1 MLTKLKKLLSIQG
14 IIIIF
19 LLLSYLSATY
29 AWSKTKTLES
39 ITGFYQSVGYPVDL
53 YEYSFDWE
61 TEGDYFFR
69 LNGIVLE
76 KGKFERYKDNIYV
89 CTDESGNE
97 KIITLLNEGFYFYY
111 ETDKK
116 VVEMKRVS
124 EIPSALPE

>member
-1 MLTKLKKLLSIQG
+1 MLTKFKKIFSIKG
-14 IIIIF
+14 IVII
-19 LLLSYLSATY
+19 LLLLLYISSTY
-29 AWSKTKTLES
+29 TWSKTKPLES

-61 TEGDYFFR
+61 KEGNYFFR
-69 LNGIVLE
+69 LNGVVLE

-111 ETDKK
+111 EADKK

-124 EIPSALPE
+124 EIPSGLPE